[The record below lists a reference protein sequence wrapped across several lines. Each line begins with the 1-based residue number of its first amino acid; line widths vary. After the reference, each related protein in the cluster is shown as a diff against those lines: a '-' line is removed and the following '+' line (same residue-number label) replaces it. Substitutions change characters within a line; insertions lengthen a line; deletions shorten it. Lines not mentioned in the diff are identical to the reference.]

1 MDDSKILI
9 VEDEYIV
16 AADLKQRLEDM
27 GHEIVGIEEEGLAA
41 IQKTAE
47 TKPDLILMDIKLK
60 GEIDGI
66 ETAKQIQ
73 AIYDI
78 PFIYLSGNIDI
89 NTLERAKITGPSG
102 YIIKPFMDKKIEK
115 TLEMV
120 LSEI

>member
-1 MDDSKILI
+1 MHDSKILI

-27 GHEIVGIEEEGLAA
+27 GHEIVGIEEDGVAA
-41 IQKTAE
+41 IQKTVE
-47 TKPDLILMDIKLK
+47 TKPDLILMDIRLK

-73 AIYDI
+73 AIYDV
-78 PFIYLSGNIDI
+78 PFIYLSGDINI

-102 YIIKPFMDKKIEK
+102 YLIKPFIDKKIIE
-115 TLEMV
+115 TLDMV
-120 LSEI
+120 L